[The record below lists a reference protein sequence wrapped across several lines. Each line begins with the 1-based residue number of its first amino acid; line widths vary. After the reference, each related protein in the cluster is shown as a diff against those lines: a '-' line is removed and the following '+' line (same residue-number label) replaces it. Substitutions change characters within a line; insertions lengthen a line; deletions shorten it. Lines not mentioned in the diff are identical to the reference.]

1 MSLDEQFKKAAED
14 VKNLKQTP
22 TDDEM
27 LEIYALFKQSEV
39 GDCNTSKPGLFDL
52 KGKYKWEAWNGK
64 KGMSQD
70 AAKQE
75 YVNKV
80 TELISKYGLK

>member
-27 LEIYALFKQSEV
+27 LEIYALYKQSEV
-39 GDCNTSKPGLFDL
+39 GDCNTCK
-52 KGKYKWEAWNGK
+52 
-64 KGMSQD
+64 
-70 AAKQE
+70 
-75 YVNKV
+75 
-80 TELISKYGLK
+80 